1 MSSQE
6 SIEEESAANW
16 PTFSLRYTF
25 NPEELEV
32 PVAFDPDEL
41 VVFDP
46 STGGDEAWLSA
57 DRGSYLD
64 IQDAR

>member
-6 SIEEESAANW
+6 PVEQESAANW

-32 PVAFDPDEL
+32 PVTFEPDEL

-46 STGGDEAWLSA
+46 TTDDEAWLSA
-57 DRGSYLD
+57 DRGAYLD